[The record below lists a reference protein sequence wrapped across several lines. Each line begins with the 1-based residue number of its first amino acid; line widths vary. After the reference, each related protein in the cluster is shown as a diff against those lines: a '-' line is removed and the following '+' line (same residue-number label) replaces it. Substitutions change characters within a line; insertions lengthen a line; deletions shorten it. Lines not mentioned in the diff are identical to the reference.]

1 MADNFISAA
10 SDPATDAA
18 PGIEIP
24 VAADGLSA
32 DGELPGEGDTVDFNV
47 SGKVTRIDG
56 ETAYVMID
64 QANGSPLPTAAAP
77 AAPADPSDDDMRSMS
92 AGAGSMH

>member
-24 VAADGLSA
+24 VAADGLTA
-32 DGELPGEGDTVDFNV
+32 DGELPSEGDTVDFNV
-47 SGKVTRIDG
+47 SGKVSRIDG

-64 QANGSPLPTAAAP
+64 QANGSPLPTAV
-77 AAPADPSDDDMRSMS
+77 PADPTDPTEDDMSAMS
-92 AGAGSMH
+92 AGAGSIY